1 MHDNLGSRPST
12 NEGIDIS
19 PSVKQIRA
27 VRAVETDRIVH
38 RDLASVLLLN
48 ADLVRLRM
56 AAPFE
61 SRALAVATSPDIA
74 PRALMRTTSN
84 LSDPR
89 IYHRR
94 SVISKL
100 PEIKRRLQVQQP
112 AFAHPLTTSPR
123 ITTTSPKRDV
133 EQRNDESGLL
143 PQVREVPIPQ
153 IGDDEVLLKGEACG
167 VCGTDQHVHEGEFIA
182 AFPLIPGH
190 EIVGEI
196 ADLGKNVSGF
206 TRGDRVVGDPSV
218 LCGSCFYCRRG
229 QALLCENYKG
239 VGVSLPGGFAEYVT
253 MDAKKVYKIHNLSDE
268 EATLV
273 EPAACAVHGMDKLNA
288 PVGVE
293 ALIIGSGPTGLI
305 LAQLL
310 KLNGATRVVV
320 AANKGIKVDIA
331 KQLETADEYVEL
343 DREDP
348 SPQWEELKK
357 NNPYG
362 FDVVV
367 EATGSEKIANEA
379 INYVRRGGTLMVY
392 GVYSNDALVHW
403 SPSKIFVDE
412 IRIIGSFAQT
422 FCFPR
427 AIAYLDSGKV
437 RVKGLVTDVYPV
449 GDFDK
454 VLEKMRS
461 KTAVKIAVK
470 P

>member
-1 MHDNLGSRPST
+1 MSATGT
-12 NEGIDIS
+12 M
-19 PSVKQIRA
+19 KA
-27 VRAVETDRIVH
+27 VYYH
-38 RDLASVLLLN
+38 KPRD
-48 ADLVRLRM
+48 
-56 AAPFE
+56 FE
-61 SRALAVATSPDIA
+61 
-74 PRALMRTTSN
+74 
-84 LSDPR
+84 
-89 IYHRR
+89 
-94 SVISKL
+94 
-100 PEIKRRLQVQQP
+100 
-112 AFAHPLTTSPR
+112 
-123 ITTTSPKRDV
+123 
-133 EQRNDESGLL
+133 
-143 PQVREVPIPQ
+143 VREVPIPQ
-153 IGDDEVLLKGEACG
+153 IRDDEVLLKVRACG

-196 ADLGKNVSGF
+196 AEVGKNVSGF
-206 TRGDRVVGDPSV
+206 AKGDRVVADPSV

-229 QALLCENYKG
+229 QVLLCENYKG
-239 VGVSLPGGFAEYVT
+239 VGVSLPGGFAEYVVF
-253 MDAKKVYKIHNLSDE
+253 DGKKVYKIHNLSDE

-273 EPAACAVHGMDKLNA
+273 EPAACAVHGMDKLDA

-320 AANKGIKVDIA
+320 AANKGIKTDIA
-331 KQLETADEYVEL
+331 KQLQAGDEYIEL

-348 SPQWEELKK
+348 SGQWEQLKK
-357 NNPYG
+357 DNPYG

-379 INYVRRGGTLMVY
+379 IHYVRRGGTLMVY
-392 GVYSNDALVHW
+392 GVYDNAARVHW
-403 SPSKIFVDE
+403 PPSKIFVDE

-427 AIAYLDSGKV
+427 AVAYLDSGKV

-449 GDFDK
+449 AEFEK
-454 VLEKMRS
+454 VLDKMRS
-461 KTAVKIAVK
+461 RTAVKIAVK